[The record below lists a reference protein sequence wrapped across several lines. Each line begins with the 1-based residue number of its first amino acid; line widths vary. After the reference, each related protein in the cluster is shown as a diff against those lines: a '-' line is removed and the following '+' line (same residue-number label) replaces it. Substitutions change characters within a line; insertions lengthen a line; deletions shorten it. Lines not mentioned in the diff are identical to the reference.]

1 MGAEPYWYIVPY
13 ESDIDAALQKL
24 RQREFRAGRYNP
36 VTPFPKFPVD
46 LDAEPAPAQ
55 HGSIEEV
62 MEVADE
68 DGTRSILDIQHAAAA
83 PFDGTQMQFFTAFPL
98 VEADLVESGE
108 LVVVTCDQR
117 EVLDNSGLI
126 GQDPNVRRS
135 PVTGDSLIPPTC
147 LPAQHHNRIAKH
159 PLRPARHRCLAG
171 R

>member
-98 VEADLVESGE
+98 VEADLVDLFGSVRPTREIVEHNDEMWE
-108 LVVVTCDQR
+108 LLERGSAIYVV
-117 EVLDNSGLI
+117 LFDN
-126 GQDPNVRRS
+126 D
-135 PVTGDSLIPPTC
+135 
-147 LPAQHHNRIAKH
+147 
-159 PLRPARHRCLAG
+159 RPSEILFAG
-171 R
+171 YSFD